1 MLSKFQLYKLDGFKS
16 DEQNR
21 KERTPGRFGQEAAKV
36 MDKRE
41 QRKLDQAA
49 GLVPFAVKLNGDLIK
64 ELHATAEKRQITLAE
79 LVTELLQKG
88 LV

>member
-49 GLVPFAVKLNGDLIK
+49 GLVPLQLNLMAI
-64 ELHATAEKRQITLAE
+64 
-79 LVTELLQKG
+79 
-88 LV
+88 